1 MFSYFGLYGRMVIH
15 VFNLQT
21 LFTEHLNRVSHQ
33 ENQEPGVYDTL
44 VEHPARPVPA
54 PRLSLSPE
62 PEARGSDTS
71 VGETVSVHYAKID
84 KSNTDSIPAR

>member
-1 MFSYFGLYGRMVIH
+1 M
-15 VFNLQT
+15 QT
-21 LFTEHLNRVSHQ
+21 LFTEHLNRVSQQ
-33 ENQEPGVYDTL
+33 ENQEPSVYDTL
-44 VEHPARPVPA
+44 VEQPTRPVPT
-54 PRLSLSPE
+54 PRLSLSPKPEARE